1 MQAAVGSQ
9 YHSADPK
16 VVEQEMIGSTPMR
29 RFGSV
34 EEVIG
39 VVAYLFSDDS
49 SYITGMDH
57 TVTGGII

>member
-1 MQAAVGSQ
+1 
-9 YHSADPK
+9 
-16 VVEQEMIGSTPMR
+16 MISGAPMR
-29 RFGSV
+29 RYGSV
-34 EEVIG
+34 QEVIG